1 MCWDTTRS
9 VNHVRLRLM
18 VRRSGRHSGGDSP
31 VEALIGRYGR
41 LMVRCRT
48 SRWLRGAAADAGL
61 LIPGS
66 PSGRSCDLLLA
77 PDFVVIQADDVAAR
91 LHWRD
96 FSTTESSVGAEGRWC
111 VTRWS
116 FGRGGDIG
124 VGIALEGCYVDATE
138 ELRRRRWSL
147 TNRINRSLES
157 GVVAPLCAI
166 GHISRAVDADRAMVS
181 VLCSVLAER
190 PAARQRLDDARTV
203 RRLIDDMVSQPHAV
217 VPFVMGSKRR
227 TVEIL
232 TALRSLGYEHR
243 LGGRPLPDEK
253 VPTLDELVPLV
264 LAKVRASPY
273 AQGLKIDHAM
283 VRDVVNRRY
292 VSINPWPVTELFN

>member
-1 MCWDTTRS
+1 MKRDEPSRRQG
-9 VNHVRLRLM
+9 RLSR
-18 VRRSGRHSGGDSP
+18 GDSP
-31 VEALIGRYGR
+31 IELLCGRYGR
-41 LMVRCRT
+41 LMLRRRT

-96 FSTTESSVGAEGRWC
+96 FSTESSVGAKGRWC
-111 VTRWS
+111 VTPWS

-124 VGIALEGCYVDATE
+124 VGIELDGCYVDATE
-138 ELRRRRWSL
+138 DLRRRRRSVINL
-147 TNRINRSLES
+147 INRSLQS
-157 GVVAPLCAI
+157 GAVAPLCAV

-203 RRLIDDMVSQPHAV
+203 HRLIDDMLSQRHDV
-217 VPFVMGSKRR
+217 VPFVTGGKRR

-253 VPTLDELVPLV
+253 VPTLDVLVPLV

-273 AQGLKIDHAM
+273 AQGLEIDHAM

-292 VSINPWPVTELFN
+292 VSVNPWPVTELFK